1 MKREHKPFKL
11 RFFFFKKKKLHG
23 YAKTISS
30 DAVLS
35 CCLSKRTTT
44 WASTCPLRSLL
55 EPMNFVGFHSNWF
68 NSYENSL
75 KFLYSKG
82 CLHHFFCNHV
92 FFLLNSF
99 IYSSNKKEK
108 KLTHRPILLQLFTDL
123 TSLKQCIFLFYSPIC
138 FYWFYY
144 FTLFVLQLSMTQLCF
159 FSMS

>member
-1 MKREHKPFKL
+1 MWYKTQCKKHKISTL
-11 RFFFFKKKKLHG
+11 SWRGNINLLSCDSFFLKKKLHG
-23 YAKTISS
+23 SAKTISS

-108 KLTHRPILLQLFTDL
+108 KLTHRPILL
-123 TSLKQCIFLFYSPIC
+123 
-138 FYWFYY
+138 
-144 FTLFVLQLSMTQLCF
+144 
-159 FSMS
+159 